1 MEDAHL
7 LDTLRQIRED
17 IKDGFQQV
25 HVRLDALNGRLRETE
40 ANVAVLE
47 DRATR
52 DMTARVGGGLSLM
65 VAAIGAL
72 YQYLKGH

>member
-65 VAAIGAL
+65 VATIGAL